1 MSLIEKT
8 NELGSV
14 SSKID
19 YLNENINKDNIEECS
34 EVIKGQDVQKVIQFL
49 LSKSRNK
56 EDIDKEELYL
66 INSIIKVLQSIYNYD
81 SIDTG
86 VSDSDYDR
94 LYEIISNNDI
104 EVVSTPVL
112 SNNKI
117 DYHKYP
123 SLRGTLDKIYALDS
137 DEIMANPSRRSLLD
151 FVKTSENIIR
161 EKTGMNVNLWEEEV
175 YVFPKWD
182 GVSCIFQMEN
192 NMLDKALTRG
202 FTETNEAENIT
213 HVFSAIKS
221 KIPSIGVIGTYGL
234 KTEIMCHD
242 DDLEY
247 YNKKYGTDY
256 KNTRSIVASILNS
269 QDIDDRVYL
278 LQIQKLR
285 TTMIDENGN
294 ETLQELADEAFKDPF
309 IRCKLKE
316 TDKIKS
322 FALAHKNV
330 KGLRCDGAVIHIIN
344 KELQN
349 ILGRKNHKNK
359 YEVAYKFTEEIGYTK
374 IKEVNFN
381 IGLFGTIA
389 PVAVIKPIKLKGN
402 TISNVSLGSIPRF
415 KYLNLAKNDK
425 VRIRYDIIPYLEFDV
440 SDPECKRSG
449 EQPFELPTNC
459 PDCGELLTYRIN
471 KTIDDGIS
479 TESESGILECS
490 NPKCPC
496 RIKGKILN
504 YLRKMNIDGI
514 SYAIVSDLY
523 NAGYLKSIKDL
534 YRLEK
539 NRHGIISLPGFGET
553 LLDNIM
559 IEIDDHSTVDDY
571 VLLGSIGI
579 PGISKKKFKKI
590 LDMIS
595 LEELLEACENKNIEV
610 LKMCPGI
617 EQASAIKIIEGISDN
632 IKLIDYLLEKLTIIH
647 TKQEPVKFSVC
658 FTKIRSKDIEDL
670 IKLKN
675 GRVDDNVTKTTDILV
690 VPSLTTESNSV
701 EKAKKYG
708 TKIIPISDITE
719 YINSNY

>member
-1 MSLIEKT
+1 MSILDEINKLT
-8 NELGSV
+8 SV

-19 YLNENINKDNIEECS
+19 FLNENINKENIRECS
-34 EVIKGQDVQKVIQFL
+34 EVIKQDDVQHTIQFL
-49 LSKSRNK
+49 LSKSRNR
-56 EDIDKEELYL
+56 EMIDKEDLYL

-123 SLRGTLDKIYALDS
+123 SLRGTLDKIYALDE
-137 DEIMANPSRRSLLD
+137 DEIMANPSRRSLQD
-151 FVKTSENIIR
+151 FVKTSENTIK
-161 EKTGMNVNLWEEEV
+161 EKTGKTVDLWEEEV

-182 GVSCIFQMEN
+182 GVSCIFEIEDDVMK
-192 NMLDKALTRG
+192 KALTRG
-202 FTETNEAENIT
+202 YTETNEAENIT
-213 HVFSAIKS
+213 HIFQTIKS
-221 KIPSIGVIGTYGL
+221 KIPTSGESKATYGL

-242 DDLEY
+242 EDLEY
-247 YNKKYGTDY
+247 YNKKYNTDY
-256 KNTRSIVASILNS
+256 KNTRSIVISILNS
-269 QDIDDRVYL
+269 QEIDDRVNL

-285 TTMIDENGN
+285 TSVIDENGN
-294 ETLQELADEAFKDPF
+294 EQLQELADEVFKDPF

-330 KGLRCDGAVIHIIN
+330 KGLRCDGAVIYIIN
-344 KELQN
+344 KELQK

-359 YEVAYKFTEEIGYTK
+359 YEVAYKFTEEIGYSK
-374 IKEVNFN
+374 IKDIKFN
-381 IGLFGTIA
+381 VGLFGTIA
-389 PVAVIKPIKLKGN
+389 PVACIKPIKLKGN
-402 TISNVSLGSIPRF
+402 TIENISLGSIPRF
-415 KYLNLAKNDK
+415 KFLNLAKNDI
-425 VRIRYDIIPYLEFDV
+425 VRIRYDIIPYLEFDEN
-440 SDPECKRSG
+440 DPECKRSG
-449 EQPFELPTNC
+449 NKPFELISNC
-459 PDCGELLTYRIN
+459 PDCGEPLTYRKI
-471 KTIDDGIS
+471 KS
-479 TESESGILECS
+479 TESESAESGILECS
-490 NPKCPC
+490 NSKCPC

-534 YRLEK
+534 YKLEK
-539 NRHGIISLPGFGET
+539 NRHGIINLPGFGET
-553 LLDNIM
+553 LLDNIL

-579 PGISKKKFKKI
+579 HGISKKKFKKI

-595 LEELLEACENKNIEV
+595 LNELLEACENHNTII
-610 LKMCPGI
+610 LKACPGI
-617 EQASAIKIIEGISDN
+617 EESSANKIIEGINEN
-632 IKLIDYLLEKLTIIH
+632 IKLIDFLLEKLTVIH
-647 TKQEPVKFSVC
+647 SQQEPVRFSVC
-658 FTKIRSKDIEDL
+658 FTKIRSKDIENL
-670 IKLKN
+670 IKSKN

-690 VPSLTTESNSV
+690 VPSLNTESNSV

-708 TKIIPISDITE
+708 TKIIPINEIEE